1 MTLLTTETVALQIYD
16 WAFIDAEPE
25 RREEY
30 PFLSRVKGENAER
43 YLRFFSQLDPEEA
56 SAVSRALVKRMNQ
69 ARLLRKKSNL
79 TTTEEKYVQAYLQF
93 EEVRRPRGFR
103 MIAASKEP
111 AVVWTVEMRKALKA
125 LVKEHFS
132 SDFGRPERLSSN
144 EWVYEMDAG
153 HICVQTWLDFG
164 GRSSVR
170 YGHTVFQGDCT
181 PLEPHFSIL
190 QRLGAALM
198 TRWKA
203 LQAEELMDAA
213 ETVCSLSKHFIFE
226 MTKLFA

>member
-1 MTLLTTETVALQIYD
+1 MTLLSTETVARQIYD
-16 WAFIDAEPE
+16 WSLIDAERE

-30 PFLSRVKGENAER
+30 PFLSRVKEENAAR

-69 ARLLRKKSNL
+69 PVLLRQKADL

-93 EEVRRPRGFR
+93 EEVRGPGGFR

-125 LVKEHFS
+125 LVKERFY

-153 HICVQTWLDFG
+153 HICVRTWLDFG

-170 YGHTVFQGDCT
+170 YSHTVFQRDCP
-181 PLEPHFSIL
+181 PLESHFSIL
-190 QRLGAALM
+190 QWLGAASM
-198 TRWKA
+198 TRWRA

-213 ETVCSLSKHFIFE
+213 ETVCSLSKHFISE